1 MHWTSA
7 APRARAA
14 VVAAGRAGPADPAL
28 TSPPILLFPVTYRVN
43 AAGHMEVGGCDL
55 VDLARE
61 HGTPLYVYDE
71 ATVRQRSSEYMAAMG
86 PAGKVLYSAKAFA
99 SPRFLRAVAEEGL
112 GLDVVSAG
120 ELYLAL
126 RSGFPRDRVHFLG
139 NNKSREDLAAAF
151 EAGATIVID
160 GDYEFELLKDVVPA
174 GRRTPVLLRL
184 SPGVKP
190 DTHEHISTGQL
201 DSKFGFSIE
210 SGAARRAVETA
221 LAHPRLELVGLH
233 SHIGSQIF
241 GLGAYEKAMGIM
253 LDFLAE
259 LRSEFQ
265 YEPRQLGAGGGLG
278 IAYTQNDDPPTPRQF
293 VEVVLGAMV
302 AGCEKRGLK
311 VPQLVVEPGR
321 SIAGPAGVALYTVGS
336 IKDIP
341 GVRRY
346 VAVDGGMGD
355 NIRPKLYGARY
366 EAFLASA
373 PDRAPDRAAGGKVT
387 IAGKYCE
394 STDILIT
401 DIEMP
406 ALKAGDIIAL
416 PAAGA
421 YCLAM
426 ASNYNGMPRPE
437 VLMLREGTA
446 TVMRRRETMDDLV
459 AAEVF

>member
-1 MHWTSA
+1 
-7 APRARAA
+7 
-14 VVAAGRAGPADPAL
+14 
-28 TSPPILLFPVTYRVN
+28 LLFPVTYRVN

-55 VDLARE
+55 VALARK

-71 ATVRQRSSEYMAAMG
+71 ATVRQRASEYVAAMG
-86 PAGKVLYSAKAFA
+86 SAGQVLYSAKAFA
-99 SPRFLRAVAEEGL
+99 SPQFLQVVAEEGL

-120 ELYLAL
+120 ELHLAL
-126 RSGFPRDRVHFLG
+126 KSGFPQDRIHFLG
-139 NNKSREDLAAAF
+139 NNKSREDVQAAYR
-151 EAGATIVID
+151 AGATIVID
-160 GDYEFELLKDVVPA
+160 GEYEFELLREVVPE
-174 GRRTPVLLRL
+174 GKRTPVMLRL

-190 DTHEHISTGQL
+190 DTHDHISTGQL

-210 SGAARRAVETA
+210 SGAARRAVEKA
-221 LAHPRLELVGLH
+221 LTHPRLDLICLH

-241 GLGAYEKAMGIM
+241 ALGAYEHAMSMM
-253 LDFLAE
+253 LDLLVQ
-259 LRSEFQ
+259 LRDKLGF
-265 YEPRQLGAGGGLG
+265 EPRKLGAGGGLG
-278 IAYTQNDDPPTPRQF
+278 IAYTRNDDPPTPRHF
-293 VEVVLGAMV
+293 VEVVRHALVG
-302 AGCEKRGLK
+302 GCVERGLK

-321 SIAGPAGVALYTVGS
+321 SIAGPAGMALYTVGS

-366 EAFLASA
+366 EAYLAS
-373 PDRAPDRAAGGKVT
+373 DPDRAADGKVT

-406 ALKAGDIIAL
+406 PLKPGDVIAL

-426 ASNYNGMPRPE
+426 ASNYNGVPRPE
-437 VLMLREGTA
+437 VLMLNDGKAR
-446 TVMRRRETMDDLV
+446 VMRRRETLDDLL

>member
-1 MHWTSA
+1 M
-7 APRARAA
+7 
-14 VVAAGRAGPADPAL
+14 
-28 TSPPILLFPVTYRVN
+28 LLPVTYRVN

-55 VDLARE
+55 VELAHR

-71 ATVRQRSSEYMAAMG
+71 ATVRRRASEYVAAMG
-86 PAGKVLYSAKAFA
+86 SSGQVLYSAKAFA
-99 SPRFLRAVAEEGL
+99 SPQFLRVVAEEGL

-120 ELYLAL
+120 ELNLAL
-126 RSGFPRDRVHFLG
+126 KSGFPRERIHFLG
-139 NNKSREDLAAAF
+139 NNKSVDDLRAAHA
-151 EAGATIVID
+151 AGATIVID
-160 GDYEFELLKDVVPA
+160 GDHEFDLLREVVPE
-174 GRRTPVLLRL
+174 GRPAHVMLRL

-190 DTHEHISTGQL
+190 DTHDHISTGQL

-210 SGAARRAVETA
+210 SGAARKAVEKA
-221 LAHPRLELVGLH
+221 LGHPRLELVGLH

-241 GLGAYEKAMGIM
+241 ALRAYEQAMDIM
-253 LDFLAE
+253 LGLLAE
-259 LRSEFQ
+259 LKNELG
-265 YEPRQLGAGGGLG
+265 YEPRKLGAGGGLG
-278 IAYTQNDDPPTPRQF
+278 IAYTHDDDPPTPREF
-293 VEVVLGAMV
+293 VETVRHAMV
-302 AGCEKRGLK
+302 AGCARRELK
-311 VPQLVVEPGR
+311 VPELVVEPGR
-321 SIAGPAGVALYTVGS
+321 SISGPAGVALYTVGS

-341 GVRRY
+341 GIRRY

-366 EAFLASA
+366 EAFLASD
-373 PDRAPDRAAGGKVT
+373 PERAPEGKVT

-401 DIEMP
+401 DIDMP
-406 ALKAGDIIAL
+406 VLNPGDVIAV

-437 VLMLREGTA
+437 VLMLRDGEA
-446 TVMRRRETMDDLV
+446 RVMRRRETLQDLV

>member
-1 MHWTSA
+1 
-7 APRARAA
+7 
-14 VVAAGRAGPADPAL
+14 
-28 TSPPILLFPVTYRVN
+28 LLFPVSYRVN

-55 VDLARE
+55 VELAHE

-71 ATVRQRSSEYMAAMG
+71 ATVRQRSSEYVAAMG
-86 PAGKVLYSAKAFA
+86 AAGEVLYSAKAFA
-99 SPRFLRAVAEEGL
+99 SPQFLRIVAEEGL
-112 GLDVVSAG
+112 GLDVVSEG
-120 ELYLAL
+120 ELHLAIE
-126 RSGFPRDRVHFLG
+126 SGFPTHRIKFLG
-139 NNKSREDLAAAF
+139 NNKSREDIGAALR
-151 EAGATIVID
+151 AGATIVID
-160 GDYEFELLKDVVPA
+160 GFQEFDLLAQLVPD
-174 GRRTPVLLRL
+174 GQRVPVMLRI

-190 DTHEHISTGQL
+190 DTHDHISTGQL

-210 SGAARRAVETA
+210 SGAARQAVSRA
-221 LAHPRLELVGLH
+221 LAHPKLELVGLH

-241 GLGAYEKAMGIM
+241 ALGAYEKAMEIM
-253 LDFLAE
+253 LDLLVE
-259 LRSEFQ
+259 LQDELHF
-265 YEPRQLGAGGGLG
+265 EPRMLGAGGGLG
-278 IAYTQNDDPPTPRQF
+278 IAYTSHDDPPTPRQF
-293 VEVVLGAMV
+293 VETVRQALDS
-302 AGCEKRGLK
+302 GCTARRLN
-311 VPQLVVEPGR
+311 VPKLVVEPGR
-321 SIAGPAGVALYTVGS
+321 SIAGPAGVALYSVGS

-366 EAFLASA
+366 EAFLASGPER
-373 PDRAPDRAAGGKVT
+373 PDDGKVT

-394 STDILIT
+394 STDILIS

-406 ALKAGDIIAL
+406 KLASGDVICI

-437 VLMLREGTA
+437 VLLVNDGKAR
-446 TVMRRRETMDDLV
+446 VMRRRETLKDLV

>member
-1 MHWTSA
+1 
-7 APRARAA
+7 
-14 VVAAGRAGPADPAL
+14 
-28 TSPPILLFPVTYRVN
+28 LLFPVTYRVN

-55 VDLARE
+55 VDLARR

-71 ATVRQRSSEYMAAMG
+71 ATVRQRASEYTAAMG
-86 PAGKVLYSAKAFA
+86 GAGQVLYSAKAFA
-99 SPRFLRAVAEEGL
+99 SPQFLHVVAEEGL

-120 ELYLAL
+120 ELHLAL
-126 RSGFPRDRVHFLG
+126 KSDFPRDRIHFLG
-139 NNKSREDLAAAF
+139 NNKSLEDLESAYH
-151 EAGATIVID
+151 AGATIVID
-160 GDYEFELLKDVVPA
+160 GEHEFDLLQEVVPQ
-174 GRRTPVLLRL
+174 GERTPVMLRL
-184 SPGVKP
+184 SPGVKS
-190 DTHEHISTGQL
+190 DTHDHISTGQL

-210 SGAARRAVETA
+210 SGAARRAVEQA
-221 LAHPRLELVGLH
+221 LQHPRLDLVGLH

-241 GLGAYEKAMGIM
+241 ALGAYTEAMEIM
-253 LDFLAE
+253 LDLLVALRDE
-259 LRSEFQ
+259 LDFQ
-265 YEPRQLGAGGGLG
+265 PRKLGAGGGLG
-278 IAYTQNDDPPTPRQF
+278 IAYTRNDDPPTPRYF
-293 VEVVLGAMV
+293 VETVLHAL
-302 AGCEKRGLK
+302 ASGCAQRSLK

-321 SIAGPAGVALYTVGS
+321 SIAGPAGMAIYTVGS

-366 EAFLASA
+366 EAYLASA
-373 PDRAPDRAAGGKVT
+373 PDRPPNGKVT

-406 ALKAGDIIAL
+406 TLKTGDVIAL

-437 VLMLREGTA
+437 VLMLREGEA
-446 TVMRRRETMDDLV
+446 RVMRRRETLDDLLTT
-459 AAEVF
+459 EVF

>member
-1 MHWTSA
+1 
-7 APRARAA
+7 
-14 VVAAGRAGPADPAL
+14 
-28 TSPPILLFPVTYRVN
+28 
-43 AAGHMEVGGCDL
+43 MEVGGCDL
-55 VDLARE
+55 VELARR

-71 ATVRQRSSEYMAAMG
+71 ATVRQRASEYVAAMDG
-86 PAGKVLYSAKAFA
+86 AGQVLYSAKAFA
-99 SPRFLRAVAEEGL
+99 SPQFLRIVAEEGL

-120 ELYLAL
+120 ELHVAL
-126 RSGFPRDRVHFLG
+126 KSDFPRDRIHFLG
-139 NNKSREDLAAAF
+139 NNKSLADLQAAYG
-151 EAGATIVID
+151 AGATIVID
-160 GDYEFELLKDVVPA
+160 GDHDFDLMRQVVPD
-174 GRRTPVLLRL
+174 GRRAQVMLRI

-210 SGAARRAVETA
+210 AGAARKAVETG
-221 LAHPRLELVGLH
+221 LADARLELVGLH

-241 GLGAYEKAMGIM
+241 ALGAYEKAMEIM
-253 LDFLAE
+253 LDLLVQLRDE
-259 LRSEFQ
+259 LGF
-265 YEPRQLGAGGGLG
+265 EPRKLGAGGGLG
-278 IAYTQNDDPPTPRQF
+278 IAYTRNDDPPTPRHF
-293 VEVVLGAMV
+293 VETVLHSLAT
-302 AGCEKRGLK
+302 GCAQRGLN
-311 VPQLVVEPGR
+311 VPELVVEPGR
-321 SIAGPAGVALYTVGS
+321 SIAGPAGMALYTVGS

-366 EAFLASA
+366 EAYLASA
-373 PDRAPDRAAGGKVT
+373 PERAPDRKVT

-406 ALKAGDIIAL
+406 PLKPGDVIAL

-426 ASNYNGMPRPE
+426 ASNYNGMPRPA
-437 VLMLREGTA
+437 VLMLRDGEA
-446 TVMRRRETMDDLV
+446 RVIRRRETLDDLLS
-459 AAEVF
+459 AEVF

>member
-1 MHWTSA
+1 
-7 APRARAA
+7 
-14 VVAAGRAGPADPAL
+14 V
-28 TSPPILLFPVTYRVN
+28 LFPVTYRVN

-55 VDLARE
+55 VDLARK

-71 ATVRQRSSEYMAAMG
+71 ATVRQRASEYVAAMG
-86 PAGKVLYSAKAFA
+86 SSGQVLYSAKAFA
-99 SPRFLRAVAEEGL
+99 SPRFLRVVAEEGL

-126 RSGFPRDRVHFLG
+126 KSGYAGDRVHFLG
-139 NNKSREDLAAAF
+139 NNKSREDLQAAYDS
-151 EAGATIVID
+151 GATIVID
-160 GDYEFELLKDVVPA
+160 GAYEFELLREVVPE
-174 GRRTPVLLRL
+174 GKRTPVMLRL

-190 DTHEHISTGQL
+190 DTHAHISTGQL

-210 SGAARRAVETA
+210 SGAAYAAIKEA
-221 LAHPRLELVGLH
+221 IHHPRLEVVGLH
-233 SHIGSQIF
+233 SHLGSQILA
-241 GLGAYEKAMGIM
+241 LGAYEQAMEIM
-253 LDFLAE
+253 LDLLVKLRDE
-259 LRSEFQ
+259 LRF
-265 YEPRQLGAGGGLG
+265 EPRKLGAGGGLG
-278 IAYTQNDDPPTPRQF
+278 IAYTRSDDPPTPRHF
-293 VEVVLGAMV
+293 VETVRHALES
-302 AGCEKRGLK
+302 GCARRQLK
-311 VPQLVVEPGR
+311 VPELVVEPGR
-321 SIAGPAGVALYTVGS
+321 SIAGPAGMALYTVGS

-366 EAFLASA
+366 EAYLASG
-373 PDRAPDRAAGGKVT
+373 PERATDGKVT

-406 ALKAGDIIAL
+406 ELKSGDVIAL

-437 VLMLREGTA
+437 VLMITDGDA
-446 TVMRRRETMDDLV
+446 HVMRRRETFDDLV

>member
-1 MHWTSA
+1 M
-7 APRARAA
+7 
-14 VVAAGRAGPADPAL
+14 
-28 TSPPILLFPVTYRVN
+28 LFPVTYRVN

-55 VDLARE
+55 VELART

-71 ATVRQRSSEYMAAMG
+71 ATVRQRASEYVAAMG
-86 PAGKVLYSAKAFA
+86 GAGQVLYSAKAFA
-99 SPRFLRAVAEEGL
+99 SPRFLRIVADEGL

-120 ELYLAL
+120 ELHLAL
-126 RSGFPRDRVHFLG
+126 KSGFPRDRVHFLG
-139 NNKSREDLAAAF
+139 NNKSHEDLRSAYA
-151 EAGATIVID
+151 AGATIVID
-160 GDYEFELLKDVVPA
+160 GDHEFDLLREVVPDGSRA
-174 GRRTPVLLRL
+174 PVMLRL

-190 DTHEHISTGQL
+190 DTHDHISTGQL

-210 SGAARRAVETA
+210 SGAARAAVEKA
-221 LAHPRLELVGLH
+221 LKHPRLELVGLH

-241 GLGAYEKAMGIM
+241 ALGAYEDAMDIM
-253 LDFLAE
+253 LGLLKQLRDE
-259 LRSEFQ
+259 LGF
-265 YEPRQLGAGGGLG
+265 EPLKLGAGGGLG
-278 IAYTQNDDPPTPRQF
+278 IAYTRNDDPPTPRHF
-293 VEVVLGAMV
+293 VETVRHALDR
-302 AGCEKRGLK
+302 GCAARGLR

-321 SIAGPAGVALYTVGS
+321 SIAGPAGMALYTVGS

-366 EAFLASA
+366 EAYLASA
-373 PDRAPDRAAGGKVT
+373 PEGRPDGKVT

-406 ALKAGDIIAL
+406 ALHPGDVVAL

-437 VLMLREGTA
+437 VLMLRDGKAE
-446 TVMRRRETMDDLV
+446 VMRRRETLDDLV

>member
-1 MHWTSA
+1 
-7 APRARAA
+7 
-14 VVAAGRAGPADPAL
+14 
-28 TSPPILLFPVTYRVN
+28 LLFPVTYRVN
-43 AAGHMEVGGCDL
+43 SAGHMEVGGCDL
-55 VDLARE
+55 VDLAHT

-71 ATVRQRSSEYMAAMG
+71 ATIRQRSREYAAAMG
-86 PAGKVLYSAKAFA
+86 SGGEVLYSAKAFA
-99 SPRFLRAVAEEGL
+99 SPQFLRIVAEEGL

-120 ELYLAL
+120 ELYIAL
-126 RSGFPRDRVHFLG
+126 RSGFPRERIKFLG
-139 NNKSREDLAAAF
+139 NNKSRDDIKAAYA
-151 EAGATIVID
+151 AGATIVID
-160 GDYEFELLKDVVPA
+160 GFHEFDLLNELIPEGA
-174 GRRTPVLLRL
+174 RAPVMLRI

-190 DTHEHISTGQL
+190 DTHDHISTGQL
-201 DSKFGFSIE
+201 DSKFGFSVE
-210 SGAARRAVETA
+210 SGAAREAVVTA
-221 LAHPRLELVGLH
+221 LAHPRVELVGLH

-241 GLGAYEKAMGIM
+241 ALGAYARAMEIM
-253 LDFLAE
+253 LDLVAE
-259 LRSEFQ
+259 LRDEVGFQ
-265 YEPRQLGAGGGLG
+265 PRLLGAGGGLG
-278 IAYTQNDDPPTPRQF
+278 IAYTSRDDPPTPRQF
-293 VEVVLGAMV
+293 VETVRHALES
-302 AGCEKRGLK
+302 GCTARNLE
-311 VPQLVVEPGR
+311 VPRLVVEPGR

-373 PDRAPDRAAGGKVT
+373 PERRHDGKVT

-401 DIEMP
+401 DIDMP
-406 ALKAGDIIAL
+406 KLETGDVICL

-437 VLMLREGTA
+437 VLLVQDGKAR
-446 TVMRRRETMDDLV
+446 VMRRRETLEDLV
-459 AAEVF
+459 AAEVFQ

>member
-1 MHWTSA
+1 
-7 APRARAA
+7 
-14 VVAAGRAGPADPAL
+14 
-28 TSPPILLFPVTYRVN
+28 LLYPVTYRVN

-71 ATVRQRSSEYMAAMG
+71 ATVRQRASEYVAAMG
-86 PAGKVLYSAKAFA
+86 LGGQVLYSAKAFA
-99 SPRFLRAVAEEGL
+99 SPQFLRVVADEGL
-112 GLDVVSAG
+112 GLDVVSTG
-120 ELYLAL
+120 ELDLAL
-126 RSGFPRDRVHFLG
+126 RSGFPQDRIHFLG
-139 NNKSREDLAAAF
+139 NNKSAEDLGAAYQ
-151 EAGATIVID
+151 AGAVIVID
-160 GDYEFELLKDVVPA
+160 GAHELDLLQAIVPE
-174 GRRTPVLLRL
+174 GKRTPVMLRI

-190 DTHEHISTGQL
+190 DTHDYISTGQL

-210 SGAARRAVETA
+210 SGAARKAVEQA
-221 LAHPRLELVGLH
+221 LGHPRLEVVGLH

-241 GLGAYEKAMGIM
+241 ALGAYEKAMAIM
-253 LDFLAE
+253 LDLLVE
-259 LRSEFQ
+259 LRDELKF
-265 YEPRQLGAGGGLG
+265 EPRELGAGGGLG
-278 IAYTQNDDPPTPRQF
+278 IAYTHDDYPPTPRHF
-293 VEVVLGAMV
+293 VETVRHALES
-302 AGCEKRGLK
+302 GCASRGLK
-311 VPQLVVEPGR
+311 VPELVVEPGR

-366 EAFLASA
+366 EAVLASA
-373 PDRAPDRAAGGKVT
+373 PDRAPDGTVT

-394 STDILIT
+394 STDILIS

-406 ALKAGDIIAL
+406 ALKPGDIL
-416 PAAGA
+416 CVPAAGA

-437 VLMLREGTA
+437 VLMVSDGRA
-446 TVMRRRETMDDLV
+446 RVMRRRETLDDLV
-459 AAEVF
+459 ATEVF

>member
-1 MHWTSA
+1 
-7 APRARAA
+7 
-14 VVAAGRAGPADPAL
+14 
-28 TSPPILLFPVTYRVN
+28 
-43 AAGHMEVGGCDL
+43 MEVGGCDL
-55 VDLARE
+55 VELARR
-61 HGTPLYVYDE
+61 HGTPLYLYDE
-71 ATVRQRSSEYMAAMG
+71 ATVRQRAAEYVAAMG
-86 PAGKVLYSAKAFA
+86 GAGSVLYSAKAFA
-99 SPRFLRAVAEEGL
+99 SPRFLRVVAEEGL

-120 ELYLAL
+120 ELHLAL
-126 RSGFPRDRVHFLG
+126 KSGFPRDRIHFLG
-139 NNKSREDLAAAF
+139 NNKSLEDLASAYQ
-151 EAGATIVID
+151 AGATIVID
-160 GDYEFELLKDVVPA
+160 GDHEFDLLQEVVPQ
-174 GRRTPVLLRL
+174 GERTPVMLRL

-190 DTHEHISTGQL
+190 DTLDHISTGQL

-210 SGAARRAVETA
+210 SGAARAAVEAA
-221 LAHPRLELVGLH
+221 LQHPRLELVGLH

-241 GLGAYEKAMGIM
+241 ALGAYKQAMEIM
-253 LDFLAE
+253 LDLLVTLRDELA
-259 LRSEFQ
+259 FQ
-265 YEPRQLGAGGGLG
+265 PQKLGAGGGLG
-278 IAYTQNDDPPTPRQF
+278 IAYTRNDDPPTPRYF
-293 VEVVLGAMV
+293 VETVRHAMA
-302 AGCEKRGLK
+302 AGCAERGLK

-321 SIAGPAGVALYTVGS
+321 SIAGPAGMALYTVGS

-366 EAFLASA
+366 EAYLASG
-373 PDRAPDRAAGGKVT
+373 PERPPNGKVT

-406 ALKAGDIIAL
+406 ELKTGDVIAL

-437 VLMLREGTA
+437 VVMVGDGDA
-446 TVMRRRETMDDLV
+446 TVMRRRETLDDMLV
-459 AAEVF
+459 AEVF

>member
-1 MHWTSA
+1 
-7 APRARAA
+7 
-14 VVAAGRAGPADPAL
+14 
-28 TSPPILLFPVTYRVN
+28 LLYPVTYRVN
-43 AAGHMEVGGCDL
+43 VAGHIEVGGCDL
-55 VDLARE
+55 VELARE

-71 ATVRQRSSEYMAAMG
+71 ATVRQRSSEYIAAMG
-86 PAGKVLYSAKAFA
+86 SGGQVLYSAKAFA
-99 SPRFLRAVAEEGL
+99 SPQFLRIVAEEGL

-120 ELYLAL
+120 ELDLAL
-126 RSGFPRDRVHFLG
+126 RSGFPKERIHFLG
-139 NNKSREDLAAAF
+139 NNKSRQDLDAAYG
-151 EAGATIVID
+151 AGATIVID
-160 GDYEFELLKDVVPA
+160 GAHEFDLLRQVVPQ
-174 GRRTPVLLRL
+174 GKRTPVMLRI

-190 DTHEHISTGQL
+190 DTHDHISTGQL

-210 SGAARRAVETA
+210 SGAARKAVEEA
-221 LAHPRLELVGLH
+221 LQHPRLELIGLH

-241 GLGAYEKAMGIM
+241 ALGAYEDAMDIM
-253 LDFLAE
+253 LDLLVQLRDE
-259 LRSEFQ
+259 LQF
-265 YEPRQLGAGGGLG
+265 EPRKLGAGGGLG
-278 IAYTQNDDPPTPRQF
+278 IAYTHQDDPPTPRHF
-293 VEVVLGAMV
+293 VETVRHALES
-302 AGCEKRGLK
+302 GCASRGLK
-311 VPQLVVEPGR
+311 VPELVVEPGR

-366 EAFLASA
+366 EAVLASA
-373 PDRAPDRAAGGKVT
+373 PERAPDGKVT

-406 ALKAGDIIAL
+406 ELKPGDIL
-416 PAAGA
+416 CVPAAGA

-437 VLMLREGTA
+437 VLMVADGKVR
-446 TVMRRRETMDDLV
+446 VMRRRETLDDLV
-459 AAEVF
+459 AAEIF

>member
-1 MHWTSA
+1 M
-7 APRARAA
+7 
-14 VVAAGRAGPADPAL
+14 
-28 TSPPILLFPVTYRVN
+28 TYRVN

-55 VDLARE
+55 VQLARD

-71 ATVRQRSSEYMAAMG
+71 ATVRQRSSEYVAAMG
-86 PAGKVLYSAKAFA
+86 RGGQVLYSAKAFA
-99 SPRFLRAVAEEGL
+99 SPHFLRVVAEEGL

-120 ELYLAL
+120 ELDLAL
-126 RSGFPRDRVHFLG
+126 RSDFPRDRIHFLG
-139 NNKSREDLAAAF
+139 NNKSREDVEAAYR
-151 EAGATIVID
+151 AGATIVID
-160 GDYEFELLKDVVPA
+160 GSHEFELLNAVVPE
-174 GRRTPVLLRL
+174 GKRTPVMLRI

-190 DTHEHISTGQL
+190 DTLDHISTGQL

-210 SGAARRAVETA
+210 SGAARKAVQEA
-221 LAHPRLELVGLH
+221 LSHPRLDVVGLH

-241 GLGAYEKAMGIM
+241 ALGAYQKAMEIM
-253 LDFLAE
+253 LDLLVQ
-259 LRSEFQ
+259 LRDDLKF
-265 YEPRQLGAGGGLG
+265 EPRKLGAGGGLG
-278 IAYTQNDDPPTPRQF
+278 IAYTHKDDPPTPRDF
-293 VEVVLGAMV
+293 VETVRHALES
-302 AGCEKRGLK
+302 GCAARGLK
-311 VPQLVVEPGR
+311 VPELVVEPGR

-366 EAFLASA
+366 EALLASA
-373 PDRAPDRAAGGKVT
+373 PDRAPNGKVT

-406 ALKAGDIIAL
+406 ELKSGDIL
-416 PAAGA
+416 CVPAAGA

-437 VLMLREGTA
+437 VVMVREGEA
-446 TVMRRRETMDDLV
+446 RVMRRRETLDDLV

>member
-1 MHWTSA
+1 M
-7 APRARAA
+7 
-14 VVAAGRAGPADPAL
+14 
-28 TSPPILLFPVTYRVN
+28 LFPVTYRVN

-55 VDLARE
+55 LALARE

-71 ATVRQRSSEYMAAMG
+71 ETVRQRAGEYISAMG
-86 PAGKVLYSAKAFA
+86 SSGQVLYSAKAFA
-99 SPRFLRAVAEEGL
+99 SPRFLRLVAELGL

-120 ELYLAL
+120 ELNLAL
-126 RSGFPRDRVHFLG
+126 RSGFPGDRIHFLG
-139 NNKSREDLAAAF
+139 NNKSLEELTAARA
-151 EAGATIVID
+151 AGATVVID
-160 GDYEFELLKDVVPA
+160 GEHEFDLIQRVVPD
-174 GRRTPVLLRL
+174 GERMPVMLRL

-190 DTHEHISTGQL
+190 DTHDHISTGQL

-210 SGAARRAVETA
+210 SGAARRAVERA
-221 LAHPRLELVGLH
+221 LVHPRLELVGLH

-241 GLGAYEKAMGIM
+241 GLGAYAKAMEIM
-253 LDFLAE
+253 LDLLVQLRDE
-259 LRSEFQ
+259 LGF
-265 YEPRQLGAGGGLG
+265 EPRKLGAGGGLG
-278 IAYTQNDDPPTPRQF
+278 IAYTRQDDPPTPREF
-293 VEVVLGAMV
+293 VQEVLHSLVT
-302 AGCEKRGLK
+302 GCERRGLK

-321 SIAGPAGVALYTVGS
+321 SIAGPAGMALYTVGS

-366 EAFLASA
+366 EAFLASGPDAA
-373 PDRAPDRAAGGKVT
+373 PSARVT

-401 DIEMP
+401 DIDMP
-406 ALKAGDIIAL
+406 DLRAGDIIAL

-437 VLMLREGTA
+437 VLMLRDGRA
-446 TVMRRRETMDDLV
+446 QVMRRRETLEDLL

>member
-1 MHWTSA
+1 
-7 APRARAA
+7 
-14 VVAAGRAGPADPAL
+14 
-28 TSPPILLFPVTYRVN
+28 LLFPVTYRVN

-55 VDLARE
+55 VEIARR

-71 ATVRQRSSEYMAAMG
+71 ATVRQRAAEYMAAMDG
-86 PAGKVLYSAKAFA
+86 AGQVLYSAKAFA
-99 SPRFLRAVAEEGL
+99 SPQFLRVIAEEGL

-120 ELYLAL
+120 ELHLAL
-126 RSGFPRDRVHFLG
+126 KSGFPRDRVHFLG
-139 NNKSREDLAAAF
+139 NNKSVEDLEAAYR
-151 EAGATIVID
+151 AGAIIVID
-160 GDYEFELLKDVVPA
+160 GDHEFDLLRRVVPDGA
-174 GRRTPVLLRL
+174 RAPVMLRL

-190 DTHEHISTGQL
+190 DTHDHISTGQL

-210 SGAARRAVETA
+210 SGAARNAVAAA
-221 LAHPRLELVGLH
+221 LEHPRLELVGLH

-241 GLGAYEKAMGIM
+241 ALGAYEQAMEIM
-253 LDFLAE
+253 LGLLAE
-259 LRSEFQ
+259 LRDELGF
-265 YEPRQLGAGGGLG
+265 EPRMLGAGGGLG
-278 IAYTQNDDPPTPRQF
+278 IAYTQNDDPPTPRHF
-293 VEVVLGAMV
+293 VETVRHALVT
-302 AGCEKRGLK
+302 GCARRDLK
-311 VPQLVVEPGR
+311 VPELVVEPGR
-321 SIAGPAGVALYTVGS
+321 SIAGPAGMALYTVGS

-366 EAFLASA
+366 EAFLASD
-373 PDRAPDRAAGGKVT
+373 PDHAADGKVT

-401 DIEMP
+401 DIAMP
-406 ALKAGDIIAL
+406 PLEPGDVIAV

-437 VLMLREGTA
+437 VLMLRDGEA
-446 TVMRRRETMDDLV
+446 RVMRRRETLDDLLV
-459 AAEVF
+459 AEVF

>member
-1 MHWTSA
+1 M
-7 APRARAA
+7 
-14 VVAAGRAGPADPAL
+14 
-28 TSPPILLFPVTYRVN
+28 LFPVTYRVN

-55 VDLARE
+55 VELARV

-71 ATVRQRSSEYMAAMG
+71 ATIRQRSAEYASAMG
-86 PAGKVLYSAKAFA
+86 RAGEVLYSAKAFA
-99 SPRFLRAVAEEGL
+99 SPQFLRIVAEEGL

-120 ELYLAL
+120 ELHLAL
-126 RSGFPRDRVHFLG
+126 KSGFPKDRLKFLG
-139 NNKSREDLAAAF
+139 NNKSREDLIAARD
-151 EAGATIVID
+151 AGATIVVD
-160 GDYEFELLKDVVPA
+160 GFHEFD
-174 GRRTPVLLRL
+174 LLREL
-184 SPGVKP
+184 VPEGTRVPVMLRISPGVKP
-190 DTHEHISTGQL
+190 DTHDHISTGQL
-201 DSKFGFSIE
+201 DSKFGFSVE
-210 SGAARRAVETA
+210 SGAARQAVAAA
-221 LAHPRLELVGLH
+221 LEHPRVELVGLH

-241 GLGAYEKAMGIM
+241 ALGAYERAMEIM
-253 LDFLAE
+253 LDLLVQLRDE
-259 LRSEFQ
+259 LRF
-265 YEPRQLGAGGGLG
+265 EPKVLGAGGGLG
-278 IAYTQNDDPPTPRQF
+278 IAYTSNDDPPTPREF
-293 VEVVLGAMV
+293 VETVRHALES
-302 AGCEKRGLK
+302 GCASRSLET
-311 VPQLVVEPGR
+311 PQLVVEPGR

-373 PDRAPDRAAGGKVT
+373 PEREHAGRVT

-401 DIEMP
+401 DIDMP
-406 ALKAGDIIAL
+406 ALATGDIICL

-437 VLMLREGTA
+437 VLLVGDGSA
-446 TVMRRRETMDDLV
+446 KVMRRRETLDDLI

>member
-1 MHWTSA
+1 MQ
-7 APRARAA
+7 
-14 VVAAGRAGPADPAL
+14 
-28 TSPPILLFPVTYRVN
+28 
-43 AAGHMEVGGCDL
+43 VGGCDL
-55 VDLARE
+55 VRLARE

-71 ATVRQRSSEYMAAMG
+71 ATVRQRASEYVAAMG
-86 PAGKVLYSAKAFA
+86 PAGQVLYSAKAFA
-99 SPRFLRAVAEEGL
+99 SPQFLRVVAEEGL

-120 ELYLAL
+120 ELHLAL
-126 RSGFPRDRVHFLG
+126 KSGFPRDRIHFLG
-139 NNKSREDLAAAF
+139 NNKSREDLNAAYQ
-151 EAGATIVID
+151 AGATIVVD
-160 GDYEFELLKDVVPA
+160 GDYEFELLRDVVPD
-174 GRRTPVLLRL
+174 GKRTPVMLRL

-190 DTHEHISTGQL
+190 DTLDNISTGQL

-210 SGAARRAVETA
+210 SGAARRAVEQA
-221 LAHPRLELVGLH
+221 LGHPRLELVGLH
-233 SHIGSQIF
+233 SHIGSQILA
-241 GLGAYEKAMGIM
+241 LGAYEKAMSIM
-253 LDFLAE
+253 LDLLVTLRDE
-259 LRSEFQ
+259 LHF
-265 YEPRQLGAGGGLG
+265 EPRKLGAGGGLG
-278 IAYTQNDDPPTPRQF
+278 IAYTRNDDPPTPRHF
-293 VEVVLGAMV
+293 VELIRHSLV
-302 AGCEKRGLK
+302 AGCAQRGLK

-321 SIAGPAGVALYTVGS
+321 SIAGPAGMALYTVGS

-366 EAFLASA
+366 EAYLASA
-373 PDRAPDRAAGGKVT
+373 PDRAVDGKVT

-406 ALKAGDIIAL
+406 PLKAGDVIAL

-437 VLMLREGTA
+437 VLMLGDGEAR
-446 TVMRRRETMDDLV
+446 VMRRRETLDDLV
-459 AAEVF
+459 AAEVFPT

>member
-1 MHWTSA
+1 
-7 APRARAA
+7 
-14 VVAAGRAGPADPAL
+14 
-28 TSPPILLFPVTYRVN
+28 LLFPVTYRVN

-55 VDLARE
+55 LDLARE

-71 ATVRQRSSEYMAAMG
+71 ATVRQRASEYVAAMG
-86 PAGKVLYSAKAFA
+86 HAGQVLYSAKAFA
-99 SPRFLRAVAEEGL
+99 SPQFLRIVAEEGL

-120 ELYLAL
+120 ELHLAVK
-126 RSGFPRDRVHFLG
+126 SGFPQDRIHFLG
-139 NNKSREDLAAAF
+139 NNKSREDLEAATA
-151 EAGATIVID
+151 AGATVVID
-160 GDYEFELLKDVVPA
+160 GEYEFELLQQVVPE
-174 GRRTPVLLRL
+174 GKRIPVMLRL

-190 DTHEHISTGQL
+190 DTHDHISTGQL

-210 SGAARRAVETA
+210 SGAARRAVERA

-241 GLGAYEKAMGIM
+241 GLGAYEHAMSIM
-253 LDFLAE
+253 LDLLVQ
-259 LRSEFQ
+259 LRDDLDF
-265 YEPRQLGAGGGLG
+265 EPRKLGAGGGLG
-278 IAYTQNDDPPTPRQF
+278 IAYTRHDDPPTPRHF
-293 VEVVLGAMV
+293 VEVVRQALV
-302 AGCEKRGLK
+302 VGCAKRGLR

-321 SIAGPAGVALYTVGS
+321 SIAGPAGMALYTVGS

-366 EAFLASA
+366 EAYLASD
-373 PDRAPDRAAGGKVT
+373 PDRAPEGMVT

-406 ALKAGDIIAL
+406 ALTPGDVIAV

-437 VLMLREGTA
+437 VLMLRDGEA
-446 TVMRRRETMDDLV
+446 RVMRRREALDDLV
-459 AAEVF
+459 AEEVF